1 MGTIPR
7 PNTAY
12 FNCVPSKQK
21 SLTYVAT
28 GVDGS
33 SPIVVESFEGVSNG
47 NQLHRRN
54 VQSTVRPGLIP
65 HLKFHMRIAS
75 EERVVS
81 KVAPCTSGCDPG
93 IPRADVTNATKR
105 PTYIPSPLLFYLFTT
120 QVVLML
126 LPRRTVRIPTSS
138 MHSSRSN
145 LSEHIRMYGRVRCT
159 SCSVLRRTTTEPDTF
174 FGSAFK

>member
-1 MGTIPR
+1 M
-7 PNTAY
+7 
-12 FNCVPSKQK
+12 
-21 SLTYVAT
+21 AT

-105 PTYIPSPLLFYLFTT
+105 PTYIPTPLLFYLFTT
-120 QVVLML
+120 QVVLKCCCHVVLFESQQVPCILRARTCPNMFECMVMFAARHVQCSDA
-126 LPRRTVRIPTSS
+126 LPPNRTRFSVQ
-138 MHSSRSN
+138 RSDN
-145 LSEHIRMYGRVRCT
+145 SAG
-159 SCSVLRRTTTEPDTF
+159 TEWRHHHHFLFAPLET
-174 FGSAFK
+174 AF